1 MPINRGIHK
10 EDVVHIYNRIL
21 LSIKWKKM
29 RTFAEKWI
37 DIQTVIQSEV
47 SQREKNKYILTHIY
61 GIYKNG
67 TDKPNCKA

>member
-1 MPINRGIHK
+1 
-10 EDVVHIYNRIL
+10 
-21 LSIKWKKM
+21 M